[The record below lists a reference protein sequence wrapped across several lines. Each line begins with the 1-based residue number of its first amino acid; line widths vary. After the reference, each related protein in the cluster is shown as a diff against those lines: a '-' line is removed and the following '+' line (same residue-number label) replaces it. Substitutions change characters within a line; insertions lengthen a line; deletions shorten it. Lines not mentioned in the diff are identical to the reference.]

1 MTDWLLIQLSDW
13 LIDWLVDWLTDKLTD
28 CVHPFFKIL
37 SAFFHLTFL
46 QCFFSFHFQFSF
58 SPLPFPPPSPCFITI
73 YFLFLYCP
81 FTSLPLTL
89 SSPLSSYVLSL
100 DDSSLLS
107 SYLIFSSFPFPSL
120 PFPSPPFLSLK
131 SCSFIL
137 LRIDISHSLSNPFL
151 LLLLLLLLFL
161 KDVTSVQPKGYPES
175 LVTSITVSLSGL
187 FIDLTHA
194 KILSKICLFFTEW
207 YIIYLVVVFCVWSVL
222 LLLLL

>member
-1 MTDWLLIQLSDW
+1 M
-13 LIDWLVDWLTDKLTD
+13 
-28 CVHPFFKIL
+28 FF
-37 SAFFHLTFL
+37 
-46 QCFFSFHFQFSF
+46 FFSFPILLFSF
-58 SPLPFPPPSPCFITI
+58 TFSSSFSLFHYYLFPLP
-73 YFLFLYCP
+73 L
-81 FTSLPLTL
+81 
-89 SSPLSSYVLSL
+89 LSL
-100 DDSSLLS
+100 HFPSTDTFLPS
-107 SYLIFSSFPFPSL
+107 LIFSLPFPSL

-194 KILSKICLFFTEW
+194 KILSKICLFFT
-207 YIIYLVVVFCVWSVL
+207 V
-222 LLLLL
+222 